1 VDDARLVEAQEKTLH
16 EQWQVKQSQI
26 ETAIAQRDYD
36 QAMGVLVELAE
47 PLDAFF
53 ENVMVMADDK
63 DLQANRL
70 ALLSQM
76 RRAFLRVGDLAQL
89 GV

>member
-1 VDDARLVEAQEKTLH
+1 
-16 EQWQVKQSQI
+16 
-26 ETAIAQRDYD
+26 
-36 QAMGVLVELAE
+36 VLVELAE